1 VKPKRPSIAV
11 VGSINTDLVVEVAR
25 MPAPGETLRGRDVA
39 FYPGG
44 KGANQAVAAALLG
57 ADVSLYGKVGDDPF
71 GKRLLDGLR
80 GAGVGVGAVE
90 IETGTASGLASI
102 WVDAAGGNAIVL
114 AAGANGRVDTGY
126 IERRLGR
133 IVEADVILL
142 QLEIPIET
150 VAFLLGALPPA
161 GPLVVLDPAPAHDLS
176 ALPLSRIGVLTPN
189 KAELRA
195 VSGDDD
201 LEAGARRLLDAG
213 VGDVVCTV
221 GAEGA
226 VWFAPGGSAA
236 RFPAPK
242 VDVVDTTA
250 AGDAFAGALACALPT
265 RSLEEAIPFAT
276 AAGALATT
284 ARGAQPSLPALEDV
298 LSLLASR
305 EDGGG

>member
-1 VKPKRPSIAV
+1 MNFERPTIAV
-11 VGSINTDLVVEVAR
+11 VGGINTDLVVEVPR
-25 MPAPGETLRGRDVA
+25 MPSPGETLRGRDVSL
-39 FYPGG
+39 YPGG
-44 KGANQAVAAALLG
+44 KGANQAVAAARLG
-57 ADVSLYGKVGDDPF
+57 ADVRLYGKVGDDPF

-80 GAGVGVGAVE
+80 GAGVDISAVK
-90 IETGTASGLASI
+90 IETGAASGLASI

-114 AAGANGRVDTGY
+114 AAGANSRVDTEY
-126 IERRLGR
+126 VERRLKR
-133 IVEADVILL
+133 IIEADVVLL

-161 GPLVVLDPAPAHDLS
+161 GPLVVLDPAPAQDLS

-189 KAELRA
+189 EAELRV

-213 VGDVVCTV
+213 IGNVVCTV

-226 VWFAPGGSAA
+226 VWFASGGSVA

-242 VDVVDTTA
+242 VDAVDTTA
-250 AGDAFAGALACALPT
+250 AGDAFAGALARALPT

-284 ARGAQPSLPALEDV
+284 VRGAQPSLPTLEDV
-298 LSLLASR
+298 LSLLASH
-305 EDGGG
+305 EDGDG